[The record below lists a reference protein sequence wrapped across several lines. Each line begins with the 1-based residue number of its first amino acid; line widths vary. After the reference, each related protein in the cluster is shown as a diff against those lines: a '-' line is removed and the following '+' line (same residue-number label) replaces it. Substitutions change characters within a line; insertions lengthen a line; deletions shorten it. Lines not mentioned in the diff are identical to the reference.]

1 MSYIDEEK
9 IFTLE
14 SKLENDWD
22 VQNVLVYDTYI
33 LVVANKSPVQYIPFI
48 YNKKL
53 VHIVHNL
60 NYENV

>member
-14 SKLENDWD
+14 SKLENDWGAH
-22 VQNVLVYDTYI
+22 NVLIYDTHI
-33 LVVANKSPVQYIPFI
+33 LVVVNKGPVQYIPFI

-53 VHIVHNL
+53 VHIVRN
-60 NYENV
+60 

>member
-22 VQNVLVYDTYI
+22 TQNVLVYDTYI
-33 LVVANKSPVQYIPFI
+33 LVVVNKNPVQYIPFI

-53 VHIVHNL
+53 VHIVRN
-60 NYENV
+60 